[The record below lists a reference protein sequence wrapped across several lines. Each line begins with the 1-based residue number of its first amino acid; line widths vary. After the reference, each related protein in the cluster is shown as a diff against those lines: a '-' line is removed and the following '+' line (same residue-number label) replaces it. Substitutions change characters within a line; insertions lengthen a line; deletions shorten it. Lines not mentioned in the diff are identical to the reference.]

1 MLGVVLALWAAAGW
15 GSADFLGGLLSKRL
29 PILTVSAVSQFAGLL
44 FMGAVVALQGRSPD
58 AEAATF
64 GLVAG
69 VVGVIG
75 LGALYSALSLGPM
88 GVVAPIA
95 ALSGVVPVAYGL
107 VRGDRPGPL
116 QAVGIALA
124 VGGVVLAAR
133 QPDAGGH
140 RASAR
145 AVGLA
150 VTAAVCIGI
159 LVALLDEGARRDPE
173 WTVVM
178 VRVGALSL
186 LSVALVVRRPS
197 FSLSR
202 RQLGTLGLVGVL
214 DNGSNLLFA
223 WAAATGQ
230 LLSVLAVLASLY
242 PVTTI
247 LLARAVLHER
257 LAHVQVA
264 GVAAAL
270 TGIALIAA
278 G

>member
-15 GSADFLGGLLSKRL
+15 GSADFLGGLLTKRL

-58 AEAATF
+58 AEAVTF

-69 VVGVIG
+69 IVGVIG

-107 VRGDRPGPL
+107 VRGDRPGPW
-116 QAVGIALA
+116 QVVGIALA

-197 FSLSR
+197 FSMSGR
-202 RQLGTLGLVGVL
+202 ELGTLGLVGVL

-223 WAAATGQ
+223 WAAASGQ

-257 LAHVQVA
+257 LARVQVA

-270 TGIALIAA
+270 TGVALIAA